1 MNGPNQGKAC
11 GRSVLQELE
20 SQLRELHA
28 WGHFF
33 NAEGMSANNHGQPS
47 EQERSC
53 DTGFLPLP
61 SRLTKSRQAAGQRNK
76 KGIMKI
82 KPTSKKGGVLVEL
95 RSQETQ
101 IPQMPLAAP
110 SVRLPVPFSLKR
122 ILVPMDFSECSRK
135 ALLYAVP
142 FAKQFNAELILLHV
156 VEPYPAVPELTTF
169 EVETLNDGR
178 RELEAACRAVS
189 GEVPA
194 HGELRNG
201 LARLEIANAARELGI
216 DLIVLSTH
224 GRKGLSRMLLG
235 STAEMVVRHAP
246 CPVLIVRENEREFLS
261 DTPFLSQRNES
272 HSV

>member
-11 GRSVLQELE
+11 GRSMLLELE
-20 SQLRELHA
+20 SHLGEIHA

-33 NAEGMSANNHGQPS
+33 NAEGMSANNYGQPS

-53 DTGFLPLP
+53 DTGFLSLA
-61 SRLTKSRQAAGQRNK
+61 SGLTKSGQTAGHK

-101 IPQMPLAAP
+101 MPQMPLASP
-110 SVRLPVPFSLKR
+110 SARIPAPFSVKR
-122 ILVPMDFSECSRK
+122 ILVPMDFSECSSK

-142 FAKQFNAELILLHV
+142 FAKQFSAELILLHV
-156 VEPYPAVPELTTF
+156 AEPYLAVPELTTF
-169 EVETLNDGR
+169 DAATLNEGR

-194 HGELRNG
+194 HGEVRNG
-201 LARLEIANAARELGI
+201 VAHLEIAKAAGELGI
-216 DLIVLSTH
+216 DLIILSTH
-224 GRKGLSRMLLG
+224 GRKGLTRMLLG

-246 CPVLIVRENEREFLS
+246 CPVLIVREKEREFLS
-261 DTPFLSQRNES
+261 ETPFLSQRNES
-272 HSV
+272 NSV